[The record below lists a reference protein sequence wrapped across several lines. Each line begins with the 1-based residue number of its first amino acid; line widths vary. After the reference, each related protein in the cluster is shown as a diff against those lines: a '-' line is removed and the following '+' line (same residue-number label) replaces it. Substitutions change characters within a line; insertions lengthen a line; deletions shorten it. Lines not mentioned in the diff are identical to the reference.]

1 MAFFGHSKTA
11 LLEKNRKNPQNKTK
25 KKNPQKMK
33 KNTGLVRPTQY
44 LYMSWYT
51 SSDHFSVN
59 LNKCTATMTFFP
71 SLFSTGKQRY
81 RLVAFKAVGH
91 VSQVIVSHVSGGRVS
106 YSDNFITLWARLLAC
121 GRNSEKHW
129 VESFLPTICRFMNAN
144 AASLFQWWP
153 THSSKST
160 WNETG
165 CKQADLTRM
174 WIIY

>member
-1 MAFFGHSKTA
+1 M
-11 LLEKNRKNPQNKTK
+11 R
-25 KKNPQKMK
+25 

-44 LYMSWYT
+44 LYMSWYR
-51 SSDHFSVN
+51 SSDNFLVN
-59 LNKCTATMTFFP
+59 LNKCTAMMTFFP
-71 SLFSTGKQRY
+71 SLFITGKQRY

-91 VSQVIVSHVSGGRVS
+91 VTRVIVSHVSGGRVS

-129 VESFLPTICRFMNAN
+129 AESFLPTICRFMNAN
-144 AASLFQWWP
+144 AASFSQWWP
-153 THSSKST
+153 THSCKST

-174 WIIY
+174 WITY